1 MACGEVPPHIS
12 RCYKNRIVKQCLT
25 VTPFP
30 FCCAEDARVSNEK
43 VLVHCHA
50 GMSRSVTVVLAYLM
64 KYCEHTF
71 HTAYDFV
78 KQKKSN
84 ISPNFSFLEQLLE
97 FESSLRPS
105 PPDSGISSGVTS
117 PVDSPCGVDV
127 FSKHPSKCNLT
138 PEFTRRCILAA

>member
-1 MACGEVPPHIS
+1 M
-12 RCYKNRIVKQCLT
+12 
-25 VTPFP
+25 
-30 FCCAEDARVSNEK
+30 SNEK

-64 KYCEHTF
+64 KYYAHTF

-105 PPDSGISSGVTS
+105 PPDSGISSGIAS
-117 PVDSPCGVDV
+117 PVDGPCAIDV